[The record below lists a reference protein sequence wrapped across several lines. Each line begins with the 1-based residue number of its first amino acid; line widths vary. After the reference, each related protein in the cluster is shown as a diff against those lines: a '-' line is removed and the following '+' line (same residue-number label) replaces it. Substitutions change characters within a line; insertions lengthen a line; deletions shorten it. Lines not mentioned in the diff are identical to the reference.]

1 MGVILSKLEKMKA
14 RLLSE
19 PKDYTF
25 DELETLLKKL
35 GYILNNA
42 GKTSGS
48 VVKFVNHKTNHAM
61 SLHKPHPKPEL
72 KPYLIKDII
81 SKLEKEGLI

>member
-1 MGVILSKLEKMKA
+1 MKS

-25 DELETLLKKL
+25 DELETLLKNL
-35 GYILNNA
+35 GYGLYNK

-48 VVKFVNHKTNHAM
+48 AVKFVNTKTNHTLL
-61 SLHKPHPKPEL
+61 LHKPHPSPKL

-81 SKLEKEGLI
+81 SKLMKEGLI

>member
-1 MGVILSKLEKMKA
+1 MSRLEKMKS

-25 DELETLLKKL
+25 DELETLLKNL
-35 GYILNNA
+35 GYILYNS

-48 VVKFVNHKTNHAM
+48 AVNFINRKINHQLK
-61 SLHKPHPKPEL
+61 LHKPHPSPKL

-81 SKLEKEGLI
+81 LKLKEKGLL

>member
-1 MGVILSKLEKMKA
+1 MSKLEKMKL

-25 DELETLLKKL
+25 DELETLLKSL
-35 GYILNNA
+35 GFILNNA

-48 VVKFVNHKTNHAM
+48 AVNFINPETKQKFKF
-61 SLHKPHPKPEL
+61 HKPHPKPIIKE
-72 KPYLIKDII
+72 YLIKDII
-81 SKLEKEGLI
+81 SKLKQGGYLNDK